1 MSKFSSLRKEQLFSH
16 QMAEPGEG
24 AGELLLDLVAAVG
37 AGHVHDE
44 AQLPRRVVHVLS
56 LELLQLGLVG
66 PRDPLVEVNLR
77 NS

>member
-1 MSKFSSLRKEQLFSH
+1 
-16 QMAEPGEG
+16 MAEPGEG

-44 AQLPRRVVHVLS
+44 AQLPRRVVHVLP

-77 NS
+77 NNDHYLIILISSIGQF

>member
-1 MSKFSSLRKEQLFSH
+1 
-16 QMAEPGEG
+16 MAEPGEC

-44 AQLPRRVVHVLS
+44 AQLPRRVVHVLP